1 MANYLKKFN
10 LHEQYNSFLG
20 GGEFVRP
27 NVSLV
32 TDDGTVYY
40 NPQMVVF
47 YLDGFKFEVLPGT
60 SYRQFFED
68 LTINDSFTLGEVTYI
83 IWLYDEKIRSETSDK
98 SDIKLIDK
106 NLETII
112 PDTIIKNNDIVYLNG
127 DTPFYIDDNYVPVY
141 TINGMTFGEMFE
153 WTSIVNNYSQCADW
167 NIRFSCGYN
176 GDGSDN
182 DVFIVNQEGDENCFF
197 TQFYK
202 TRLKNEDGTNVQ
214 CDDIIVKNANYYF
227 DYENQELI

>member
-1 MANYLKKFN
+1 MVDETLEV
-10 LHEQYNSFLG
+10 H
-20 GGEFVRP
+20 
-27 NVSLV
+27 
-32 TDDGTVYY
+32 Y

-47 YLDGFKFEVLPGT
+47 YLDGIKFEVLPET
-60 SYRQFFED
+60 TYRKFFED
-68 LTINDSFTLGEVTYI
+68 LVIDNTMILGEVMYS
-83 IWLYDEKIRSETSDK
+83 IWFYDDCIRSETYDK
-98 SDIKLIDK
+98 SSIYLIDK

-127 DTPFYIDDNYVPVY
+127 DTPFYIEDNVYPVY

-153 WTSIVNNYSQCADW
+153 WTSITNNYSSCGDW
-167 NIRFSCGYN
+167 QIRFSCGYN

-214 CDDIIVKNANYYF
+214 CDDIIVKNAYYYF
-227 DYENQELI
+227 DYENQESIM

>member
-1 MANYLKKFN
+1 MKHLKKFN
-10 LHEQYNSFLG
+10 TENKYQEFKG
-20 GGEFVRP
+20 GMDYIRP

-32 TDDGTVYY
+32 DETLEVYY

-47 YLDGFKFEVLPGT
+47 YLDGIKFEVLPET
-60 SYRQFFED
+60 SYRKFFED
-68 LTINDSFTLGEVTYI
+68 LVIDDTFTLGEVTYN
-83 IWLYDEKIRSETSDK
+83 IWFYDDCMLFETLDK
-98 SDIKLIDK
+98 ASIYLIDK

-112 PDTIIKNNDIVYLNG
+112 PDTIIKNNDIVYING
-127 DTPFYIDDNYVPVY
+127 DTPFYIDNNYYPVY

-153 WTSIVNNYSQCADW
+153 WTSINNNYSSCGDW
-167 NIRFSCGYN
+167 QIRFSCGYN

-214 CDDIIVKNANYYF
+214 CDDIIVKNAYYYF
-227 DYENQELI
+227 DYENQESII